1 MMRRAQFIDDT
12 AQSRAWR
19 QSFILVLW
27 MTTLTGSAALAAASS
42 VPARSIHD
50 DLVDPQTRQRLIAYL
65 DDINGWIMTL
75 DVGSGV
81 LKNTNDT
88 PTSIFINGNFARVLM
103 ASHAIRPNK
112 ARLDEALRWCDGF
125 CSQQEKTTTSRGEP
139 AGFWSDLGP
148 GRNIY
153 FGDGGTAATA
163 LAIGYR
169 FADDARKRTYVE
181 AMENM
186 ARFVVHGSQ
195 ADPQGKGREATR
207 SFIIADGSDRGALGC
222 GYYAGRLSMKP
233 YTISTATTGG
243 AFFST
248 LYSISPR
255 PEYRDVALGATKW
268 LLKIRKP
275 DGEIPYTLDGKIE
288 TTWPLDTLSY
298 CTEAF
303 VAADMHL
310 KDTEIREFLGRELR
324 PTIEWLLA
332 GQNPDGSWGKMR
344 SPDQQR
350 SPRAV
355 SLLTWYYRTI
365 EPDPK
370 VAEAVRRYCRFLLDP
385 SNSKAYGVKEL
396 VRTTGFVGLTV
407 AEIISQ
413 GSTF

>member
-1 MMRRAQFIDDT
+1 MT
-12 AQSRAWR
+12 GTSSQSRRRIRSCWR
-19 QSFILVLW
+19 VTAVAVVVLAFGTW
-27 MTTLTGSAALAAASS
+27 VLAA
-42 VPARSIHD
+42 PAPTTAPAQD
-50 DLVDPQTRQRLIAYL
+50 NLVGSDIRQQLAGFL
-65 DDINGWIMTL
+65 DDICQWIMTL
-75 DVGSGV
+75 DVSSGT
-81 LKNTNDT
+81 LKNTKDT
-88 PTSIFINGNFARVLM
+88 TTSIFINGNFARVLM

-169 FADDARKRTYVE
+169 FADDARKRKYVE

-186 ARFVVHGSQ
+186 ARFVMHGSQ

-207 SFIIADGSDRGALGC
+207 SFIIADGPDRGALGC
-222 GYYAGRLSMKP
+222 GYYAGHLSMKP

-248 LYSISPR
+248 LYAISPR
-255 PEYRDVALGATKW
+255 PEYREVALGATKW

-310 KDTEIREFLGRELR
+310 KDKEIREFLGRELR
-324 PTIEWLLA
+324 PTVEWLLA

-355 SLLTWYYRTI
+355 SLLTWYYRTV

-385 SNSKAYGVKEL
+385 SNSKAYGIKEL